1 MQRFHFEF
9 IGRKKVWFGISGT
22 IIILGII
29 AMMLGGLKW
38 GVEFQGG
45 NQFDVKFK
53 KAPTVEAIR
62 TTLATLKLGQSTI
75 QPVGTGNE
83 YLIRSERLS
92 GDTRGQVETAL
103 KKAFPVTDISAR
115 DIGPGWGQQVTD
127 GAWKALI
134 ASMFVLLLYISIRFE
149 FKMAVSAIL
158 ALFHDGLVVVGIY
171 ALVGLLEAKLGLA
184 WIPSEITPNTVAALL
199 TILGFS
205 LYDTIVVFHRIKE
218 NAEIIG
224 KRTYSIMVNDSMNQ
238 VLMRSINTSLTA
250 LIPVFV
256 LLIFGG
262 QTLKDFAF
270 AMFVGLIS
278 GAYSSIFIASPILAL
293 WKETEPRYIMVRE
306 KLARGGK
313 GEAAASSKERTTPTE
328 TKGFTPEAPQAGNII
343 TGVTSDEVGMPPPAM
358 TPTPKQKTA
367 AQKAKKKAKKK
378 KRR

>member
-1 MQRFHFEF
+1 MQRFHIQF
-9 IGRKKVWFGISGT
+9 IGRKKLWFGISGT
-22 IIILGII
+22 IIVIGII
-29 AMMLGGLKW
+29 SMMLGGLKW

-45 NQFDVKFK
+45 NQYDVKFK
-53 KAPTVEAIR
+53 KAPSVEAIR
-62 TTLATLKLGQSTI
+62 KTLTSLKLGESTI
-75 QPVGTGNE
+75 QPVGAGNE
-83 YLIRSERLS
+83 YLIRTTRLS
-92 GDTRGQVETAL
+92 ADTRVQVQAAL
-103 KKAFPVTDISAR
+103 RKDFRVTDISTR

-134 ASMFVLLLYISIRFE
+134 ASFVVLLLYISIRFE
-149 FKMAVSAIL
+149 FKMAVAAML
-158 ALFHDGLVVVGIY
+158 ALFHDGFVVVGIY
-171 ALVGLLEAKLGLA
+171 ALVGLIEAKAGLT

-224 KRTYSIMVNDSMNQ
+224 KRTYSMMVNDSMNQ

-293 WKETEPRYIMVRE
+293 WKETEPRYTMIRE
-306 KLARGGK
+306 KLAMATPSKKKR
-313 GEAAASSKERTTPTE
+313 EVASAPQS
-328 TKGFTPEAPQAGNII
+328 FTPESPQAGNVV
-343 TGVTSDEVGMPPPAM
+343 TGVTSDEVGLPPEAMMPKP
-358 TPTPKQKTA
+358 KTA
-367 AQKAKKKAKKK
+367 AQKARKKAKKRK